1 MDKDLIKEKI
11 ENFKDL
17 RRIFWTV
24 IIVLGG
30 GMAGI
35 IFNIHNITSLNILSL
50 IKLTIFLLGLF
61 FFVIFINCM
70 INSNKEIGKLFK
82 LMEKEK

>member
-30 GMAGI
+30 GMAGV
-35 IFNIHNITSLNILSL
+35 IFSIHNITNLNILGL
-50 IKLTIFLLGLF
+50 IKLIIFSVGAF
-61 FFVIFINCM
+61 FFILFISFMSNC
-70 INSNKEIGKLFK
+70 NKEIGKLLK